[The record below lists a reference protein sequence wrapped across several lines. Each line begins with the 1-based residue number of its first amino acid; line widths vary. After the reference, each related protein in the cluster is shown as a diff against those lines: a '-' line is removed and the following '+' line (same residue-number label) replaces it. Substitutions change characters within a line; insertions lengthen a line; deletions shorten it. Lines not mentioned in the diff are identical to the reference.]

1 MFTDED
7 FRKVKESIRNMTDER
22 FDEIMEELIRD
33 GIMDRDGNVLVR
45 MPEGPPEW
53 ARPADEHPPAATKN
67 GKPSRKRRR

>member
-1 MFTDED
+1 MLTDDEIQ
-7 FRKVKESIRNMTDER
+7 KVKDHLRNMTDAE

-53 ARPADEHPPAATKN
+53 ARPANEVPDATKN
-67 GKPSRKRRR
+67 GKPEKKRRR

>member
-7 FRKVKESIRNMTDER
+7 YRLYREHLRTMTDAE

-33 GIMDRDGNVLVR
+33 GIMDREGNVLVR

-53 ARPADEHPPAATKN
+53 ARPANEQPAATKN